1 MVVVVVVVVVVFELL
16 LHHTCQL
23 KLSEIK
29 RDEVPRTL
37 HGLHHYNLRDLEFRD
52 VNAMQFS
59 R

>member
-1 MVVVVVVVVVVFELL
+1 MVVVVVVVVVFELL

-23 KLSEIK
+23 KLSK
-29 RDEVPRTL
+29 VKHDEVPRKL
-37 HGLHHYNLRDLEFRD
+37 HGLHRYNLRDLEFRD